1 MGTAL
6 VKAPRI
12 DPDMT
17 CFRIEIRPSKIHRY
31 GVYALQRIPANRKV
45 IEYAGERINRLQ
57 ASKRA
62 EGDYTYLFAV
72 DSYWTLDGAV
82 GGSGAEIINHC
93 CEPNLISRVMKSHI
107 LRNSPSTTISE
118 GERNKFAA
126 SAAPQT
132 AGVRSRNWAA
142 QPRSV
147 REVLVTLLN
156 ARVSQHLWLQ
166 DGLAVPSTS

>member
-93 CEPNLISRVMKSHI
+93 CEPNLISRVMKGHVLYMS
-107 LRNSPSTTISE
+107 LREI
-118 GERNKFAA
+118 KA
-126 SAAPQT
+126 
-132 AGVRSRNWAA
+132 
-142 QPRSV
+142 
-147 REVLVTLLN
+147 
-156 ARVSQHLWLQ
+156 
-166 DGLAVPSTS
+166 